1 MSRLNRYT
9 KEARQALAYARQEAQ
24 RLRHRIVGT
33 EHLLLGILRLG
44 DPVIEG
50 LFTSLH
56 ISTLRVMQ
64 AVEFV
69 VGHGHRVYTSGPT
82 LGSAV
87 RMALANAER
96 EAAEVQAELVGVE
109 HLLLGLFSEPDGVT
123 VGVLE
128 SFGVLPE
135 VTRQQLHVLLREGRA
150 KMVLSSQ
157 YRFSYEATPMLNQV
171 SRDLTQAALAG
182 RLDPVIGREAEL
194 ERTMQILARRSKN
207 NPALLG
213 HAGVGKTAIVEGLAQ
228 RIIEGRVPENL
239 LNYRVVALAV
249 GLLPMNTRFRGDFEE
264 HLKHI
269 IQEILYAGDIIL
281 VIDELHTLVE
291 TGGAE
296 GSMDAGNL
304 FKPMLARG
312 EFQCIGVTTVEEYR
326 RKIETDAAL
335 ERRFQPVYIAE
346 ATPEETLEMLLGL
359 RARYAEFHQVTITDE
374 AMVAAV
380 QMSARYMPN
389 HYQPDKAID
398 LLDEAAARASV
409 QSVNAPEDI
418 RRLRDEIVMVRRAKE
433 YAIDHRDFTAALQ
446 HRAGELRL
454 SSQLYEFERARIDS
468 RGQQRP
474 VVGEQEIAQVVA
486 VRTGIPVMQITA
498 AEAEH
503 LLKLEETLHQRVIG
517 QHAAVQAVARA
528 VRRSRTDLRDKR
540 RPIGS
545 FIFVGPGGVGKTELA
560 RALAAALFGDERAL
574 ITLDM
579 SEFMESHQV
588 ARLIGAPPGYIGYD
602 QAGQLTEAIYR
613 RPYSVI
619 LFDDIEKAHPRIYD
633 LLLQILDEGRLT
645 DTHNKVVDFKHT
657 LVILSSNVGASHL
670 EQGSMA
676 FTSQPRS
683 EQERQAREIE
693 HINAQ
698 VIPLLKRQFKPE
710 LFNRV
715 DEVVPFHS
723 LEPVHLRQIVDLM
736 VASTQ
741 QRIQKQGITL
751 QVTDEARNLLVKY
764 GYNPAYGARL
774 LRHTVQSMLEDML
787 AEAIL
792 QDTFVAGDTVVV
804 NAADGRLEV
813 KKLVAVKVSKGKPAA

>member
-1 MSRLNRYT
+1 MSKLNRYT
-9 KEARQALAYARQEAQ
+9 QEARQAVVYAREEAQ

-33 EHLLLGILRLG
+33 EHLLLGILKLG
-44 DPVIEG
+44 DPVVEG
-50 LFTSLH
+50 LFASLH
-56 ISTLRVMQ
+56 VSTLHVVQ

-69 VGHGHRVYTSGPT
+69 VGHGNRVYTSGPT

-109 HLLLGLFSEPDGVT
+109 HLLLGLFSEAKGVT
-123 VGVLE
+123 VGILE
-128 SFGVLPE
+128 SFGVLPD
-135 VTRQQLHVLLREGRA
+135 VTRQQLHVLLRAGCTSN
-150 KMVLSSQ
+150 VLSHRYQ
-157 YRFSYEATPMLNQV
+157 FRYDATPMLNQV
-171 SRDLTQAALAG
+171 SRDLTQVALAG
-182 RLDPVIGREAEL
+182 GLDPVIGREAEL
-194 ERTMQILARRSKN
+194 ERTMQILSRRSKN

-213 HAGVGKTAIVEGLAQ
+213 HAGVGKTAIAEGLAL
-228 RIIEGRVPENL
+228 RIIQERAPENL
-239 LNYRVVALAV
+239 LNYRVVALDV

-264 HLKHI
+264 HLKRI

-281 VIDELHTLVE
+281 VIDELHTLMQ

-296 GSMDAGNL
+296 GSIDAGNL

-312 EFQCIGVTTVEEYR
+312 EFQCIGATTIEEYR
-326 RKIETDAAL
+326 KTIEADAAL

-346 ATPEETLEMLLGL
+346 ATPGETLEMLRGL
-359 RARYAEFHQVTITDE
+359 RARYAEFHHVTITEE
-374 AMVAAV
+374 ALVAAV
-380 QMSARYMPN
+380 QMSSRYMPN
-389 HYQPDKAID
+389 RYQPDKAID

-418 RRLRDEIVMVRRAKE
+418 RKLREEIVMVRRAKE
-433 YAIDHRDFTAALQ
+433 YAIDQRDFAAALK
-446 HRAGELRL
+446 HRAGEMRL
-454 SSQLYEFERARIDS
+454 NAQLHELERARIIT
-468 RGQQRP
+468 RGQQCP

-486 VRTGIPVMQITA
+486 VRTGIPVVQVTA
-498 AEAEH
+498 AEAER
-503 LLKLEETLHQRVIG
+503 LLKLEEILHQRVIG

-528 VRRSRTDLRDKR
+528 VRRSRTDLRDNR

-545 FIFVGPGGVGKTELA
+545 FIFVGPSGVGKTELA

-574 ITLDM
+574 LTLDM

-588 ARLIGAPPGYIGYD
+588 SRLIGAPPGYIGYD
-602 QAGQLTEAIYR
+602 QAGQLTEAVYR

-619 LFDDIEKAHPRIYD
+619 LFDEIEKAHSRIYD

-657 LVILSSNVGASHL
+657 LIILSSNIGASQL
-670 EQGSMA
+670 KQGSMA
-676 FTSQPRS
+676 FTSQQRS

-693 HINAQ
+693 HINSQ
-698 VIPLLKRQFKPE
+698 VIPLLKRLFKPE
-710 LFNRV
+710 LLNRV

-723 LEPVHLRQIVDLM
+723 LEPLHLRQIVDLM

-741 QRIQKQGITL
+741 QRISKQGITL
-751 QVTDEARNLLVKY
+751 RVTDEARNLLVKH
-764 GYNPAYGARL
+764 GYDPAYGARL

-804 NAADGRLEV
+804 NAAKGRLEV
-813 KKLVAVKVSKGKPAA
+813 KKLLAAKVSKGKPAA